1 MNAIHLN
8 TTLISSLCDVLFM
21 SATDIREKSAIPSTT
36 WYTIMGK
43 PSAITI
49 QQLLSIAN
57 GLHIPVKL
65 FFSEGDVDIIGHR
78 DDYVT
83 EPYQDCYYNADAL
96 QNIIDSHPDTT
107 WQKAADA
114 TGVTRD
120 NLRKSL
126 LAVRRTPVT
135 RFLIACDALGINP
148 FDILIDPNPE
158 KGTEQKHEGNDVDK
172 LLDDMRRLSA
182 TVEDLASKY
191 KALLTRQSKLEN
203 TIREYLG
210 DGIGMAAEEVTV
222 KG

>member
-1 MNAIHLN
+1 MIKLN
-8 TTLISSLCDVLFM
+8 TKLIANLG
-21 SATDIREKSAIPSTT
+21 SALILPTVYITDKVGIANST

-65 FFSEGDVDIIGHR
+65 FFSEGDVDIVGHR

-83 EPYQDCYYNADAL
+83 EPYQDCYYNAEAL

-135 RFLIACDALGINP
+135 RFLIACDALGISP

-158 KGTEQKHEGNDVDK
+158 KGTEQKHEGNDVGK
-172 LLDDMRRLSA
+172 LLEDMRKLTA

-191 KALLTRQSKLEN
+191 KALLARQNRLEN

-210 DGIGMAAEEVTV
+210 DGIGMAAEP
-222 KG
+222 

>member
-1 MNAIHLN
+1 MNAVHLN

-21 SATDIREKSAIPSTT
+21 SAADIRKKSAIPCTT

-65 FFSEGDVDIIGHR
+65 FFSEGDVDIVGHR

-83 EPYQDCYYNADAL
+83 EPYQDCYYSAEAL
-96 QNIIDSHPDTT
+96 QNIIDSRPDTT

-135 RFLIACDALGINP
+135 RFLIACGALGISP

-172 LLDDMRRLSA
+172 LLEDMRKLSA
-182 TVEDLASKY
+182 TVEDLTSKY

-210 DGIGMAAEEVTV
+210 DGIGMAAEEV
-222 KG
+222 K